1 MARSTVAVLKTNPA
15 TVIGDYGRLMRMAH
29 YPDFVSKDVTVQVV
43 GALARSEGTGAAV
56 R

>member
-1 MARSTVAVLKTNPA
+1 MMPSLMLLAATKAATPQSVPIPGLK
-15 TVIGDYGRLMRMAH
+15 
-29 YPDFVSKDVTVQVV
+29 VTVQVV